1 MTQLGSQSPADLAFQ
16 KFRAHVAAN
25 RLFRFDDGLL
35 SESDTRS
42 KLIDPVFKDVL
53 GWNEAEIRRE
63 KPVENGYVDY
73 VLGSDY
79 NHLLIEAK
87 RSRPRFTLHA
97 PGKFRRLKLDGPHL
111 IGNKKLKPYILQAQ
125 GYAADT
131 GIQFCLVTNGSQIII
146 FRPYVPGRP
155 WRQGTAIVYH
165 DHLDIEKHFAEFYSI
180 LARDNVVSGSLVEAF
195 EHLERITTERR
206 AVLDNLPDRDKE
218 LVRNR
223 VWQQIAKI
231 IRPLLTDQSDDVSA
245 QLEVIANCYV
255 STPLG
260 DQTDGNLNSL
270 LKDTPSHHLADAR
283 FKDLRSDFRGKTSF
297 SYDYESDVWAGIRG
311 GAYILTGGVGS
322 GKTTFLRRFARI
334 VEKEFIDRFA
344 AWIHIDFLPIGNVDP
359 SIMNAELYRFVYRHA
374 RQHLE
379 ANYKDELSDTGEKL
393 RELYGDEIQQARLT
407 LLHGVDDN
415 SEQWRTVVNAMV
427 DRLHQDDERFTYA
440 AFRALQRR
448 GRRVA
453 VVLDNTDQL
462 GEAFQEKVFL
472 FAQKLS
478 ADHQALCVVALRE
491 EKFFAAYR
499 RGIFDAFGDRRFHI
513 GAPDLGEV
521 LRKRLEYGRQKFK
534 ALAAARPGE
543 LSEGDLLRV
552 DALLA
557 TLIASTTKN
566 NEHIVRMLASVSNGD
581 MRHALDMFR
590 EFLSSGN
597 TNIDKIIE
605 KLQRY
610 HAYTVPFHEFAKS
623 AILGSRKY
631 YQASVSHV
639 VNLFR
644 QSDAL
649 GSSHMTA
656 CRILARLTAAEG
668 VASAHGEGFVIASTL
683 LREYR
688 QSFGYAD
695 DLVQW
700 TGELIRRNL
709 VESEPPRATD
719 LNGADALRITAA
731 GAYYWRY
738 FVRSFAYID
747 LVFVD
752 TPLADDKIVRRLEN
766 MADTT
771 DMTIR
776 FERVQLF
783 IEYLARK
790 ESEDLQIAAERG
802 GPFQEPLMPLIKTKI
817 QGEVRQIRKKL
828 GLQQSSAESDRSE

>member
-1 MTQLGSQSPADLAFQ
+1 MQLGTQSPSDPAFQ
-16 KFRAHVAAN
+16 RFRAHLASN
-25 RLFRFDDGLL
+25 HLFRLDDDLL

-63 KPVENGYVDY
+63 KPVEKGFVDY

-79 NHLLIEAK
+79 SYLLIEAK
-87 RSRPRFTLHA
+87 RSRPRFNLQS
-97 PGKFRRLKLDGPHL
+97 PGKNRRLKLDGPHL
-111 IGNKKLKPYILQAQ
+111 LGNKKMKSCIVQAQ
-125 GYAADT
+125 GYAAEI
-131 GIQFCLVTNGSQIII
+131 GVQFCLVTNGSQIII
-146 FRPYVPGRP
+146 FRPYLPGRP
-155 WRQGTAIVYH
+155 WRQGTAIAYH
-165 DHLDIEKHFAEFYSI
+165 DHLDVEKNFAEFYSL
-180 LARDNVVSGSLVEAF
+180 LARDQVVSGSLVEAF
-195 EHLERITTERR
+195 EHLERTTTERR
-206 AVLDNLPDRDKE
+206 AVLDNLSDRDKE

-223 VWQQIAKI
+223 VWQQIARI
-231 IRPLLTDQSDDVSA
+231 IGPLLTDQSDDVSA

-255 STPLG
+255 TTPLG
-260 DQTDGNLNSL
+260 DQTDNSLNSL
-270 LKDTPSHHLADAR
+270 LKDTPSRHLADAR
-283 FKDLRSDFRGKTSF
+283 FHDLRSDMKGKTSF
-297 SYDYESDVWAGIRG
+297 SYHYESDVWAGIRG

-344 AWIHIDFLPIGNVDP
+344 VWIHIDFLPIGNVDP
-359 SIMNAELYRFVYRHA
+359 LIMDAELYRFVYRHM
-374 RQHLE
+374 REHLE
-379 ANYKDELSDTGEKL
+379 ANYKDELADTGEKV
-393 RELYGDEIQQARLT
+393 RELFKDEIQQARLT
-407 LLHGVDDN
+407 LLHGVEDD
-415 SEQWRTVVNAMV
+415 SEHWRTAVNTMV
-427 DRLHQDDERFTYA
+427 DKLLRDDEQFTCA

-448 GRRVA
+448 GRRIA

-462 GEAFQEKVFL
+462 GESFQEKVFL
-472 FAQKLS
+472 LSQKLS

-513 GAPDLGEV
+513 GAPDLRQV
-521 LRKRLEYGRQKFK
+521 LRKRLEYGRSKFK
-534 ALAAARPGE
+534 ALAAAKPDE
-543 LSEGDLLRV
+543 LSDGDLLRV
-552 DALLA
+552 DGLLGA
-557 TLIASTTKN
+557 LIASTTGQ
-566 NEHIVRMLASVSNGD
+566 NENIVRMLASVSNGD

-597 TNIDKIIE
+597 TNVDKIIDILE
-605 KLQRY
+605 RY
-610 HAYTVPFHEFAKS
+610 HTYTVSFHEFAKS
-623 AILGSRKY
+623 AILRSRKY
-631 YQASVSHV
+631 YQASVSHI

-644 QSDAL
+644 QSDAH

-656 CRILARLTAAEG
+656 CRILARLAAAEG
-668 VASAHGEGFVIASTL
+668 VASAHGEGFVVASTL

-709 VESEPPRATD
+709 VESEPPRVPD
-719 LNGADALRITAA
+719 LNRADALRITAA

-752 TPLADDKIVRRLEN
+752 TPLADHNVVKRLET

-771 DMTIR
+771 DMNTR
-776 FERVQLF
+776 MERVRLF
-783 IEYLARK
+783 LEYLARK
-790 ESEDLQIAAERG
+790 EHEELQISAERA
-802 GPFQEPLMPLIKTKI
+802 GPFQEFLMPKIRTKI
-817 QGEVRQIRKKL
+817 ETEMGLIRKKL
-828 GLQQSSAESDRSE
+828 GI